1 MQTEEHS
8 YLAGMLGGGLGL
20 RLCRASR
27 AGLACRYCN
36 CSGYHLVAVLCR
48 QAVRG
53 YFKPGRGRG
62 EVGQFTEGAVT
73 KDTVLYRYDEP
84 GKLRFWG
91 VLGGVTGAAL
101 IWLGYETA
109 RLREVVSSL
118 QERTEEDT
126 KINFL
131 VGNILTAGRGL
142 GVAYAL
148 AGLALAAFC
157 LNRSAL
163 VSAVPSIGL
172 ITD

>member
-1 MQTEEHS
+1 MQV
-8 YLAGMLGGGLGL
+8 LQLL
-20 RLCRASR
+20 R
-27 AGLACRYCN
+27 
-36 CSGYHLVAVLCR
+36 YHLVAVLCR

-53 YFKPGRGRG
+53 YFKRGRGRG
-62 EVGQFTEGAVT
+62 EAGQFTEGAVT

-84 GKLRFWG
+84 RKLRFWG

-109 RLREVVSSL
+109 RLREVVSTL

-148 AGLALAAFC
+148 AGLALGAYC

-163 VSAVPSIGL
+163 VSAV
-172 ITD
+172 